1 MKKLLNN
8 PVYTNMKPIALAL
21 IAAGILSACGGGGGG
36 SSTNTGGANTPP
48 PTDTGGGNTPPPT
61 DTGGGTPPPGG
72 GSTPDTALTMS
83 CVDGTEYQCS
93 GGTVIKTD
101 NGVMLTRSGV
111 QVFGISTSDLAL
123 DTAVPPAPANS
134 FVTNPRGFALPSAST
149 ALINGVA
156 EVRVAKTATNEVNR
170 VGLLLNDFGLS
181 WDGKTTRPL
190 IIETFE
196 TSAGRVVLN
205 PTTQAL
211 VVEPL
216 RAGTDVAFYD
226 RQTQVNYANNTYRP
240 TTAIKN
246 NLLGALD
253 GGWRIAG
260 GTRGDWAETGREH
273 EDGDL
278 DAPTAPAAGT
288 KGYRGFTNIA
298 YEFANMTA
306 WNSQDTVNIAE
317 WTTEPRVEHNK
328 KRRGIVA
335 FGNVTSP
342 AAVPTS
348 GTATYTGTVYGF
360 ASSSDP
366 AQVDP
371 DPFEGRATVTVDYA
385 TGTATIAIQDTGRY
399 VEVGGVGSVI
409 PVPAAF
415 TTTATKGAVENA
427 NAANYFTG
435 AVNAS
440 GVTGGVSGRYFGADA
455 KEVGGTFQLQ
465 GASGVTIVGGFIA
478 RKP

>member
-1 MKKLLNN
+1 
-8 PVYTNMKPIALAL
+8 
-21 IAAGILSACGGGGGG
+21 
-36 SSTNTGGANTPP
+36 
-48 PTDTGGGNTPPPT
+48 
-61 DTGGGTPPPGG
+61 
-72 GSTPDTALTMS
+72 MS
-83 CVDGTEYQCS
+83 CVDGAEYQCS
-93 GGTVIKTD
+93 GGTVLKTD

-111 QVFGISTSDLAL
+111 QVFGISTSDLTL
-123 DTAVPPAPANS
+123 DTAVPPAPAGTD
-134 FVTNPRGFALPSAST
+134 VTNPRGFAIPSAAT
-149 ALINGVA
+149 AQVNGVA
-156 EVRVAKTATNEVNR
+156 EVRVAKNATNEVTR
-170 VGLLLNDFGLS
+170 VGLLLNDFGLK
-181 WDGKTTRPL
+181 WDGTTTRPL
-190 IIETFE
+190 IIETFATE
-196 TSAGRVVLN
+196 PGRVVLN
-205 PTTQAL
+205 PDTRAL

-216 RAGTDVAFYD
+216 RAGTDVTFYD
-226 RQTQVNYANNTYRP
+226 RRTQANYANNTYRASSP
-240 TTAIKN
+240 IKN

-253 GGWRIAG
+253 GGWRAAG
-260 GTRGDWAETGREH
+260 GIRADWAEAGREH

-278 DAPTAPAAGT
+278 DAPTEPASGT

-317 WTTEPRVEHNK
+317 WTTEPRIEHNK

-335 FGNVTSP
+335 FGNVSSP
-342 AAVPTS
+342 DAVPTS

-360 ASSSDP
+360 ASSADP

-385 TGTATIAIQDTGRY
+385 TGNASISIQDTGRY

-415 TTTATKGAVENA
+415 SATAARGAINVNNA
-427 NAANYFTG
+427 NTNTPNYFTG
-435 AVNAS
+435 EVNS
-440 GVTGGVSGRYFGADA
+440 GGLIGGVSGRYFGADA

-465 GASGVTIVGGFIA
+465 GASGVTIVGGFIG